1 MFPNDTT
8 IIAEIRSNATI
19 LNYLSSLIEIQG
31 NQQVINTYAEATVQ
45 HCRVRLDQ
53 PDMCRLAFR
62 MRSAAVATERGR
74 GKQWARARSA
84 WSGKPP
90 ARRAACCIGIFRS
103 SCRCRR
109 SGAPPA
115 PVTVGLAQLRPL
127 QVYLREM
134 YWLVRVTLIVEIGR
148 ASCRERV
155 SSYV

>member
-8 IIAEIRSNATI
+8 IIVEIRSNATI

-53 PDMCRLAFR
+53 PDMCRLAFW

-90 ARRAACCIGIFRS
+90 VRRAACCIGIFRS

-109 SGAPPA
+109 GGAYPA
-115 PVTVGLAQLRPL
+115 PCYSYCGLNIDKGTVQKKNIDKGILPHGTGTISKQINKGK
-127 QVYLREM
+127 M
-134 YWLVRVTLIVEIGR
+134 VR
-148 ASCRERV
+148 
-155 SSYV
+155 